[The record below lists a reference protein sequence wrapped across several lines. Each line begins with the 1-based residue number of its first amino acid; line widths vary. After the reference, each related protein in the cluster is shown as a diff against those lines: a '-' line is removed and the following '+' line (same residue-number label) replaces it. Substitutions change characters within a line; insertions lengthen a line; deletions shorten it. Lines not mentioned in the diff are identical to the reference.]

1 MQNLKEFLEKKF
13 GDRFHKVSER
23 PTHLKNTLAHFVIE
37 TNSEVINDEILKFL
51 EEFYPGI
58 RIIVRGEHLH
68 WVILY
73 GNKNLLIN
81 VENKSDLTGGAHFFG
96 GSRDKGAIGFE
107 ISEHPK

>member
-1 MQNLKEFLEKKF
+1 MQDLKEFLKKKL
-13 GDRFHKVSER
+13 GDRFHGVSER

-37 TNSEVINDEILKFL
+37 TNSEVTNDEILKFF

-68 WVILY
+68 WIILD
-73 GNKNLLIN
+73 GDKNLLVDVSN
-81 VENKSDLTGGAHFFG
+81 VSDLTGGAQFFG
-96 GSRDKGAIGFE
+96 GSKNKGAIGFE